1 MFPLGMAV
9 CLFGPVQRQDI
20 CIESLA
26 ESRTV
31 CLRVW
36 GLDLE
41 NRPLLC
47 ISVTLP
53 SPICKCV
60 SKLKAEALKKNRTI
74 SQAPLLYDLGTM
86 CPYFERV
93 GFTFFFLSICASNAY
108 HLWLMGLLPIGVE
121 RGCGNSTSCTRI
133 LQVSHQ
139 NQH

>member
-60 SKLKAEALKKNRTI
+60 SKLKAEAFKKKKEQYLK
-74 SQAPLLYDLGTM
+74 PLYCKTWEPCVPILR
-86 CPYFERV
+86 ESV
-93 GFTFFFLSICASNAY
+93 
-108 HLWLMGLLPIGVE
+108 LLFSSAFVLAMLIIYG
-121 RGCGNSTSCTRI
+121 
-133 LQVSHQ
+133 
-139 NQH
+139 